1 LPHIDSPES
10 IQVRKLIGAIQG
22 QRAWYM
28 PIRIVRQQLDME
40 LDFANLLV
48 EDKNNDQMSYVDY
61 LCSVHRQI
69 QTEVYIIF
77 DMCSWGHNILISLL

>member
-1 LPHIDSPES
+1 MPHIDSTES
-10 IQVRKLIGAIQG
+10 VQLRKFIGAIQG

-48 EDKNNDQMSYVDY
+48 EDKNNEQMSYVDY
-61 LCSVHRQI
+61 LCAVHRQI
-69 QTEVYIIF
+69 QNEVPYHSQL
-77 DMCSWGHNILISLL
+77 DTLMSLSY

>member
-69 QTEVYIIF
+69 QTEVYIIV